1 MAEAPLLEAAEASAA
16 AALALALAAREAP
29 FSAKEGAPPLEE
41 APEWEEE
48 EDLTLE
54 EQATRPSPGA

>member
-16 AALALALAAREAP
+16 AALVLAAREAP
-29 FSAKEGAPPLEE
+29 FSAKEEGAPPLEE

-48 EDLTLE
+48 EELTLE
-54 EQATRPSPGA
+54 EEATRPSPGA

>member
-41 APEWEEE
+41 APEWEE
-48 EDLTLE
+48 DLTLE